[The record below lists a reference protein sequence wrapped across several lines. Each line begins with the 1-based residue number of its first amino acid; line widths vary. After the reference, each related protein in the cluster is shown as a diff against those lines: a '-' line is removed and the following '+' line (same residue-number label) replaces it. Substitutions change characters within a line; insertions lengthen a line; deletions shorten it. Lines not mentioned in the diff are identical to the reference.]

1 MCHFQNYKNYYF
13 DNKYKNYY
21 YKLNKVFSKS
31 KKKKKKK
38 FFLKLKKKKKKNHI
52 LHTLFQHY
60 T

>member
-38 FFLKLKKKKKKNHI
+38 SYITYIVSTLYIKLN
-52 LHTLFQHY
+52 
-60 T
+60 